1 VKPSNAL
8 AHKGAA
14 IEEWIDIHFYRPLG
28 IRLAR
33 ALAGTRISADEVTL
47 WALVAG
53 LIGGQLFLYSDR
65 RLNALGFVMWVV
77 SDVFDSADGQLA
89 RLRGASTRFGRALD
103 GISDSLRF
111 AYLYLCLLL
120 RLLAAGAGWPA
131 VALVVVAVASH
142 SLQATIVDFIRSAYL
157 WAGLGEGSVDLPEDV
172 AAPAEGRWLARVSGR
187 IYRDYV
193 LRQAFVL
200 PWSVRLIR
208 LLRSRDWPAA
218 VREEYRERQQ
228 KVLAL
233 CPMLGQ
239 NLRIAL
245 LAVVAATG
253 RPSLFLWTSAV
264 LLNVVVAALVAV
276 HEWNAA
282 ALLASLHESD
292 SAYV

>member
-1 VKPSNAL
+1 
-8 AHKGAA
+8 
-14 IEEWIDIHFYRPLG
+14 
-28 IRLAR
+28 
-33 ALAGTRISADEVTL
+33 
-47 WALVAG
+47 
-53 LIGGQLFLYSDR
+53 
-65 RLNALGFVMWVV
+65 M
-77 SDVFDSADGQLA
+77 
-89 RLRGASTRFGRALD
+89 
-103 GISDSLRF
+103 
-111 AYLYLCLLL
+111 
-120 RLLAAGAGWPA
+120 
-131 VALVVVAVASH
+131 VVAAASH

-157 WAGLGEGSVDLPEDV
+157 WAGLGEGTVDLPEDV
-172 AAPAEGRWLARVSGR
+172 AAPASGRWLARVSGR

-218 VREEYRERQQ
+218 VREDYHERQQ
-228 KVLAL
+228 RVLAL

-253 RPSLFLWTSAV
+253 RPSLFLWTSAI
-264 LLNVVVAALVAV
+264 LLNVVVAGLVAV

>member
-1 VKPSNAL
+1 MKPPNAL

-14 IEEWIDIHFYRPLG
+14 VEEWIDLHFYRPLG
-28 IRLAR
+28 IRIAR

-53 LIGGQLFLYSDR
+53 LVGGQLFLYPDR
-65 RLNALGFVMWVV
+65 RLNALGFLMWVV

-120 RLLAAGAGWPA
+120 RLLAVGAGWPA
-131 VALVVVAVASH
+131 VALVVLAAASH
-142 SLQATIVDFIRSAYL
+142 SLQATIVDFMRTAYL
-157 WAGLGEGSVDLPEDV
+157 WAGLGEGTVDLPEDV
-172 AAPAEGRWLARVSGR
+172 ATPVAGRWLVRVSGR
-187 IYRDYV
+187 LYRDYV

-208 LLRSRDWPAA
+208 LLRGRDWPAA
-218 VREEYRERQQ
+218 VRVEYRERLQ
-228 KVLAL
+228 KIMAL
-233 CPMLGQ
+233 CPALGQ

-245 LAVVAATG
+245 LAVVAVTG
-253 RPSLFLWTSAV
+253 RPSLFLWTSV
-264 LLNVVVAALVAV
+264 VVLNVVLAALVAV

-282 ALLASLHESD
+282 ALLASLSETD
-292 SAYV
+292 NAWV

>member
-1 VKPSNAL
+1 
-8 AHKGAA
+8 
-14 IEEWIDIHFYRPLG
+14 
-28 IRLAR
+28 
-33 ALAGTRISADEVTL
+33 
-47 WALVAG
+47 
-53 LIGGQLFLYSDR
+53 
-65 RLNALGFVMWVV
+65 MWVV

-131 VALVVVAVASH
+131 VALVVVAAASH

-172 AAPAEGRWLARVSGR
+172 ATPAPGRWLARVSGR

-218 VREEYRERQQ
+218 VREEYRDRQRI
-228 KVLAL
+228 VLTF
-233 CPMLGQ
+233 CPTLGQ

-245 LAVVAATG
+245 LAVVAVTG
-253 RPSLFLWTSAV
+253 RPALFLWMSAV
-264 LLNVVVAALVAV
+264 LLNIVVAGLVAV

>member
-1 VKPSNAL
+1 MKPSNAL

-14 IEEWIDIHFYRPLG
+14 VEEWIDLHFYRPLG
-28 IRLAR
+28 IRIAR
-33 ALAGTRISADEVTL
+33 VLSATRISADEVTL

-120 RLLAAGAGWPA
+120 RLLAMGAGWPA
-131 VALVVVAVASH
+131 VALVVLAAVSH
-142 SLQATIVDFIRSAYL
+142 SLQATIVDFIRTAYL
-157 WAGLGEGSVDLPEDV
+157 WAGLGEGGVDLPEDV
-172 AAPAEGRWLARVSGR
+172 AAPASGRWLARVSGR

-218 VREEYRERQQ
+218 VRDEYRERQQ
-228 KVLAL
+228 RVLAL
-233 CPMLGQ
+233 CPLLGQ

-245 LAVVAATG
+245 LAVVAVTG
-253 RPSLFLWTSAV
+253 RPSIFLWTSAL
-264 LLNVVVAALVAV
+264 LLNVVVGTLVAL

>member
-14 IEEWIDIHFYRPLG
+14 VEEWIDLHFYRPLG

-33 ALAGTRISADEVTL
+33 VLAGTRISADEVTL

-53 LIGGQLFLYSDR
+53 LIGGQLFLYPDR

-120 RLLAAGAGWPA
+120 RLLAGGAGWPA
-131 VALVVVAVASH
+131 VALVIVAAASH
-142 SLQATIVDFIRSAYL
+142 SLQATIVDFIRTAYL
-157 WAGLGEGSVDLPEDV
+157 WAGLGEGAVDLPEDV
-172 AAPAEGRWLARVSGR
+172 ATPATGRWLVRLSGR

-208 LLRSRDWPAA
+208 LLRRRDWPAA
-218 VREEYRERQQ
+218 VREEYRDRQQ
-228 KVLAL
+228 RVLAF
-233 CPMLGQ
+233 CPALGQ

-253 RPSLFLWTSAV
+253 RPSLFLWASAAALNTV
-264 LLNVVVAALVAV
+264 LLALVAV

-282 ALLASLHESD
+282 ALLTTLSETD
-292 SAYV
+292 NAYV

>member
-1 VKPSNAL
+1 MKPSNAL

-14 IEEWIDIHFYRPLG
+14 IEEWIDLHFYRPLG
-28 IRLAR
+28 IRIAR

-47 WALVAG
+47 WALVTG
-53 LIGGQLFLYSDR
+53 LVGGQLFLYPDR
-65 RLNALGFVMWVV
+65 RLNALGFAMWVV
-77 SDVFDSADGQLA
+77 SDIFDSADGQLA

-120 RLLAAGAGWPA
+120 RLLAGGAGWPA
-131 VALVVVAVASH
+131 VALVILAAASH

-157 WAGLGEGSVDLPEDV
+157 WAGLGEGTVDLPEDV
-172 AAPAEGRWLARVSGR
+172 AAATSGRWIERVSAR

-200 PWSVRLIR
+200 PWSVRVIR
-208 LLRSRDWPAA
+208 LLRRRDWPAA

-233 CPMLGQ
+233 SPVLGQ

-253 RPSLFLWTSAV
+253 WPSLFLWCSAV
-264 LLNVVVAALVAV
+264 VLNVVVAALVAV

-282 ALLASLHESD
+282 ALLASLSD
-292 SAYV
+292 TDNAYV